1 MDQPNIQRPQPGSNL
16 PGMPMNNMPPQG
28 LIQGRPLEM
37 GGPMGGI
44 RPGMANRPMMPGGQV
59 VNMGMPIWEHD
70 EKRREFAKGVYVS
83 GFEKTL
89 TVTMLQKY
97 FSEVKT
103 VNGIKLPMT
112 KFNENKGF
120 AFIYFNSEDD
130 AKEVIEKL
138 DRTVILRNKIRVTR
152 TVIPDN
158 LLSLIHI

>member
-1 MDQPNIQRPQPGSNL
+1 
-16 PGMPMNNMPPQG
+16 
-28 LIQGRPLEM
+28 M
-37 GGPMGGI
+37 GGM
-44 RPGMANRPMMPGGQV
+44 RPGHVNRGMMPGNQF
-59 VNMGMPIWEHD
+59 VNMGMPIWEQD
-70 EKRREFAKGVYVS
+70 EKRKEFAKGIYVS

-130 AKEVIEKL
+130 AKEVI
-138 DRTVILRNKIRVTR
+138 
-152 TVIPDN
+152 
-158 LLSLIHI
+158 